1 MDQDAIA
8 EMFSAYGPVQLKRM
22 FSGFGLYSEG
32 VCFCLCLRGGEFY
45 FKVDET
51 SASRFE
57 AAGCKP
63 FSYSQRRSGKV
74 VTVMSFW
81 QMPERLY
88 DDPEELADWTR
99 QAVAV
104 AHRAQLAKP
113 KRKKKGASGPAAPKA
128 APRKHAKAAPARKP
142 MAKKITAKKIPAK
155 ASKAGAAGKRATRR
169 RA

>member
-8 EMFSAYGPVQLKRM
+8 EMFSAYGSIQLKRM

-32 VCFCLCLRGGEFY
+32 VCFCLVLRGGEFY

-51 SASRFE
+51 SAPRFTAE
-57 AAGCKP
+57 GCKP
-63 FSYSQRRSGKV
+63 FSYSQRKSGKV
-74 VTVMSFW
+74 VTVNSFW

-88 DDPEELADWTR
+88 DDPDELADWTR

-104 AHRAQLAKP
+104 ALRLQLAKSS
-113 KRKKKGASGPAAPKA
+113 RKKRGAAKPATTTDRR
-128 APRKHAKAAPARKP
+128 RKTAKASP
-142 MAKKITAKKIPAK
+142 KKPAK
-155 ASKAGAAGKRATRR
+155 ASKAVAKKKKKRVAKQ

>member
-8 EMFSAYGPVQLKRM
+8 EMFSAYGSIQLKRM
-22 FSGFGLYSEG
+22 FSGYGLYSEG
-32 VCFCLCLRGGEFY
+32 VCFCMVLRGGEFY

-51 SASRFE
+51 SAPRFE
-57 AAGCKP
+57 AEGCKP

-88 DDPEELADWTR
+88 DDPDELADWTR

-104 AHRAQLAKP
+104 AHRGQLTKS
-113 KRKKKGASGPAAPKA
+113 KRKKRGTPK
-128 APRKHAKAAPARKP
+128 PAPAKPASRK
-142 MAKKITAKKIPAK
+142 PAK
-155 ASKAGAAGKRATRR
+155 AVKRKAGTKKTAGRKTKATRQSA